1 MLTYKARESD
11 LSGKQDNI
19 VTRMA
24 GDERRQQ
31 IIDSAESL
39 FSENGFRG
47 TTTKTI
53 ADRAGISEA
62 TVFKHF
68 ANKDE
73 LYRAILDQKS
83 CSSLFTDPFE
93 KMESAIAERDDFAVF
108 YTMALSALTNH
119 RDDTSFLRLMM
130 HSALEGHD
138 LAITFIETFIKQIY
152 DHIGSYIKMRQK
164 EGGFR
169 EMEPRVVVRA
179 FSGMFVH
186 HSLNNL
192 LWDKDQ
198 KILKISDEDAAKEF
212 ATILLQ
218 GIKK

>member
-1 MLTYKARESD
+1 MTKKSE
-11 LSGKQDNI
+11 NV

-31 IIDSAESL
+31 IIDTAEVI
-39 FSENGFRG
+39 FSKNGFQG
-47 TTTKTI
+47 TTTKKI

-62 TVFKHF
+62 MVFKHF

-73 LYRAILDQKS
+73 LYSAILDQKS
-83 CSSLFTDPFE
+83 CSGLFTKPFE
-93 KMESAIAERDDFAVF
+93 NMADAIAARDDFEVF
-108 YTMALSALTNH
+108 RTMALTALTNH
-119 RDDTSFLRLMM
+119 RDDTDFLRLMM

-138 LAITFIETFIKQIY
+138 LAKTFFESFITQIY
-152 DHIGSYIKMRQK
+152 EHVGNYIKLRQK
-164 EGGFR
+164 EGDFR
-169 EMEPRVVVRA
+169 EVEPKVVVRA

-192 LWDKDQ
+192 LFDKDQ

-212 ATILLQ
+212 AKILLN
-218 GIKK
+218 GIKKEKK